1 MNAKPEY
8 RRVMLKLS
16 GEALMGPSDFGLH
29 QETVDAITNAIIDI
43 SKAGISVAIVVGAG
57 NIFRGVSGA
66 AAGMARAQADQMGML
81 ATVMN
86 ALALED
92 ILTKKGL
99 DTRAMSAVPING
111 VCEPFGRK
119 PALAHLAA
127 GRAVICAG
135 GTGNPFF
142 TTDTAAALRAVELEC
157 DVLLK
162 ATQVDG
168 VYSDDPKTN
177 PDATRYEN
185 LSYDEVLAKNLQ
197 VMDAAAIS
205 IARENA
211 LPVIIASIQDP
222 ATMLSVLCGQ
232 GRFTIIG
239 K

>member
-1 MNAKPEY
+1 MSAKPEY
-8 RRVMLKLS
+8 HRVMLKLS

-29 QETVDAITNAIIDI
+29 QETVETITNAIVDI
-43 SKAGISVAIVVGAG
+43 AKAGISVAIVVGAG

-66 AAGMARAQADQMGML
+66 ASGMARAQADQMGML

-111 VCEPFGRK
+111 VCEPFARK

-142 TTDTAAALRAVELEC
+142 TTDTAAALRAVELDC
-157 DVLLK
+157 DILLK

-177 PDATRYEN
+177 PDATRFDN
-185 LSYDEVLAKNLQ
+185 LSYSEVLAKNLQ

-205 IARENA
+205 IARENN
-211 LPVIIASIQDP
+211 LPVIISSIQDP
-222 ATMLSVLCGQ
+222 ASMLSVLCGQ